1 VDGPTPVD
9 GSLPATSLVEGAL
22 GKLRAVG
29 GRVTSARVAV
39 LSVLESS
46 GDHLS
51 ADDIATRVQVLQPA
65 VHRATV
71 YRTLDSLVEVGV
83 VSHTHLG
90 HGAAVY
96 HLVDEEHIHSQCQ
109 RCGRIID
116 LDAGLLAAAA
126 RVLLADHGFV
136 LDASHSALLGTCGAC
151 AHAAS
156 HDHPH

>member
-1 VDGPTPVD
+1 VTTEDAGVVKL
-9 GSLPATSLVEGAL
+9 SAVPAAL
-22 GKLRAVG
+22 GKLRAEG
-29 GRVTSARVAV
+29 GRVTVARIAV
-39 LSVLESS
+39 LNVLEAA
-46 GDHLS
+46 GGHLT
-51 ADDIATRVQVLQPA
+51 ADDIATEVQLAQPA

-96 HLVDEEHIHSQCQ
+96 HLVDGEHIHSQCQ
-109 RCGRIID
+109 SCGRIID

-136 LDASHSALLGTCGAC
+136 LDASHSALLGTCEDC
-151 AHAAS
+151 AHARP
-156 HDHPH
+156 HPSPS

>member
-1 VDGPTPVD
+1 MTTEDEAAVVL
-9 GSLPATSLVEGAL
+9 SVVQGAL

-29 GRVTSARVAV
+29 GRITVARIAV
-39 LSVLESS
+39 LNVLEAA
-46 GDHLS
+46 GGHLT
-51 ADDIATRVQVLQPA
+51 ADDIATEVQLAQPA

-96 HLVDEEHIHSQCQ
+96 HLVDTEHIHSQCQ

-136 LDASHSALLGTCGAC
+136 LDASHSALLGTCGDC
-151 AHAAS
+151 ANARLPLRPPA
-156 HDHPH
+156 P

>member
-1 VDGPTPVD
+1 MAP
-9 GSLPATSLVEGAL
+9 PAVSAMQGAL

-29 GRVTSARVAV
+29 GRVTVARVAV
-39 LSVLESS
+39 LNVLESTA
-46 GDHLS
+46 DHLT
-51 ADDIATRVQVLQPA
+51 ADAIATQVQVLQPA

-71 YRTLDSLVEVGV
+71 YRTLDSLVEAGIVT
-83 VSHTHLG
+83 HTHLG

-96 HLVDEEHIHSQCQ
+96 HLVDTAHIHSQCQ

-136 LDASHSALLGTCGAC
+136 LDASHSALLGTCSEC
-151 AHAAS
+151 SHAAQ
-156 HDHPH
+156 HAHPH